1 MKKVTSIVIGAGLR
15 GGHVYSQYALDH
27 PDEFQVV
34 AVAEPDKERRESFAK
49 RHNIPEELC
58 FESYEELLGKEKLA
72 DCAMICTMDR
82 MHYEPTIMA
91 LKKGYHVLCEKPM
104 SPDKK
109 EIIEMGEMAK
119 KYDRIL
125 SVCHVLRYSPF
136 FSKLKELLEEGKIG
150 RLMTIQHME
159 EVGYWHQAHSFVR
172 GNWRNAEE
180 SSPMILQKCCHDMD
194 IMLWLADSKCESL
207 SSFGELSYFTE
218 KNAPEG
224 APAYCLD
231 GCPHRDECAFY
242 APRFYL
248 ENLDGYLVRAV
259 TDQTD
264 PEHVLEALKK
274 GPYGRCVFHCDNTVV
289 DHQSVDIK
297 FENQV
302 TASFLMTAFTDQCA
316 RRIRLMGTKGEIKG
330 DMDAG
335 TIEIR
340 DFVSGNLETI
350 ELHTPANGHNGS
362 DMSMM
367 HDFVRMV
374 GEGRKGKTDA
384 AVSVESHLMAL
395 AAEEARITGQV
406 VNLRGFA
413 NENK

>member
-1 MKKVTSIVIGAGLR
+1 MNVLITGIHGFIGSNLVVFLEKYYTLYGLDVISSDKKGVLQIFSWKDIEPTSFPFQTLPQFDAIIHLAGKAHDTKNQSAAQSYFDINTGLTQKIFDFFLESSAKKFIFFSSVKAAADSVVGNVLTEDVIPTPVGPYGESKIKAEEYIKNHFMFPTSSISEDRSLR
-15 GGHVYSQYALDH
+15 L
-27 PDEFQVV
+27 E
-34 AVAEPDKERRESFAK
+34 
-49 RHNIPEELC
+49 
-58 FESYEELLGKEKLA
+58 KEKGRIPKNKQVYILRP
-72 DCAMICTMDR
+72 CMI
-82 MHYEPTIMA
+82 HGPGN
-91 LKKGYHVLCEKPM
+91 KGNLN
-104 SPDKK
+104 
-109 EIIEMGEMAK
+109 
-119 KYDRIL
+119 
-125 SVCHVLRYSPF
+125 
-136 FSKLKELLEEGKIG
+136 LLYN
-150 RLMTIQHME
+150 
-159 EVGYWHQAHSFVR
+159 VV
-172 GNWRNAEE
+172 
-180 SSPMILQKCCHDMD
+180 
-194 IMLWLADSKCESL
+194 
-207 SSFGELSYFTE
+207 
-218 KNAPEG
+218 
-224 APAYCLD
+224 
-231 GCPHRDECAFY
+231 
-242 APRFYL
+242 
-248 ENLDGYLVRAV
+248 
-259 TDQTD
+259 
-264 PEHVLEALKK
+264 KK

>member
-1 MKKVTSIVIGAGLR
+1 
-15 GGHVYSQYALDH
+15 
-27 PDEFQVV
+27 
-34 AVAEPDKERRESFAK
+34 
-49 RHNIPEELC
+49 
-58 FESYEELLGKEKLA
+58 
-72 DCAMICTMDR
+72 
-82 MHYEPTIMA
+82 
-91 LKKGYHVLCEKPM
+91 
-104 SPDKK
+104 
-109 EIIEMGEMAK
+109 
-119 KYDRIL
+119 
-125 SVCHVLRYSPF
+125 
-136 FSKLKELLEEGKIG
+136 
-150 RLMTIQHME
+150 
-159 EVGYWHQAHSFVR
+159 
-172 GNWRNAEE
+172 
-180 SSPMILQKCCHDMD
+180 MILQKCCHDMD

-218 KNAPEG
+218 ENAPEG

-374 GEGRKGKTDA
+374 GEKRKGKTDA

>member
-1 MKKVTSIVIGAGLR
+1 MNILRNIILFGWMAIACTAFAQDRNADKVERPNTKKINFGIKAGFNSSMFMVSELKIKDVTIDEVQNNYKIGYFGAIFMRFNIKKHFIQPEESYNVSKGEITFDKL
-15 GGHVYSQYALDH
+15 GSQH
-27 PDEFQVV
+27 P
-34 AVAEPDKERRESFAK
+34 AIEPDYASVQSVLHSIDF
-49 RHNIPEELC
+49 PVL
-58 FESYEELLGKEKLA
+58 Y
-72 DCAMICTMDR
+72 
-82 MHYEPTIMA
+82 
-91 LKKGYHVLCEKPM
+91 GYNV
-104 SPDKK
+104 
-109 EIIEMGEMAK
+109 
-119 KYDRIL
+119 
-125 SVCHVLRYSPF
+125 V
-136 FSKLKELLEEGKIG
+136 
-150 RLMTIQHME
+150 
-159 EVGYWHQAHSFVR
+159 
-172 GNWRNAEE
+172 
-180 SSPMILQKCCHDMD
+180 
-194 IMLWLADSKCESL
+194 
-207 SSFGELSYFTE
+207 
-218 KNAPEG
+218 
-224 APAYCLD
+224 
-231 GCPHRDECAFY
+231 
-242 APRFYL
+242 
-248 ENLDGYLVRAV
+248 
-259 TDQTD
+259 
-264 PEHVLEALKK
+264 KK

-374 GEGRKGKTDA
+374 GEGRKSKTDA